1 MKFTPL
7 IEELIESLKILP
19 GVGPKSAQRI
29 AFGLLERQQKGARR
43 LSSAI
48 NSALQGVCRCQLCRN
63 FSEHE
68 VCDICHSEFRQES
81 AQICVVASPMDL
93 LAIEDTGHYKGR
105 YFVLMGLLSPIDGI
119 GPQELGL
126 NLLEKQL
133 MEQNIEELIL
143 ATSPSVEGEATAYY
157 ISEIAAQYQIKV
169 TRLAQGLPSGG
180 ELASID
186 GKTLGHAFSGRKS
199 LA

>member
-19 GVGPKSAQRI
+19 SVGPKSAQRI
-29 AFGLLERQQKGARR
+29 AFQLLERQQKGAKR
-43 LSSAI
+43 LSHAI
-48 NSALQGVCRCQLCRN
+48 DSALSGVCRCQQCRN
-63 FSEHE
+63 FSEQP
-68 VCDICHSEFRQES
+68 VCEICQSELRRDTRQLC
-81 AQICVVASPMDL
+81 IVASPMDV
-93 LAIEDTGHYKGR
+93 LAIEETGHYKGL

-119 GPQELGL
+119 GPEELGL
-126 NLLEKQL
+126 DNLEQQL
-133 MEQNIEELIL
+133 SHDSIDELIL

-157 ISEIAAQYQIKV
+157 ISEMAAQYQLSV

-199 LA
+199 LG